1 MVVFDPDRDAAEN
14 GAEMREVLATVA
26 TGEVTVA
33 SRDAELNG
41 ISVHK
46 GAYLGLAGGEAVA
59 GGASFD
65 EVASAVVDRLLE
77 RPRGVLTLLTGEQ
90 EPDLTLLL
98 QRLRADHPE
107 IEVDVQR
114 GGQPHYPLLVGA
126 E

>member
-1 MVVFDPDRDAAEN
+1 
-14 GAEMREVLATVA
+14 MREVLATVA
-26 TGEVTVA
+26 TGEVTIA
-33 SRDAELNG
+33 SRDADLDG
-41 ISVHK
+41 ISVRE

-65 EVASAVVDRLLE
+65 EVAAAVVDRLLE
-77 RPRGVLTLLTGEQ
+77 QPRGVLTLLTGDQ

-98 QRLRADHPE
+98 DRLRADHPE
-107 IEVDVQR
+107 VEVDVQR